1 MRGKGIGRLR
11 SETRAAAKRA
21 AGIGGVDAA
30 DLVLRTGRELRR
42 VVLVLAVVRWEL
54 LAAEGLSAD
63 ADCSA

>member
-1 MRGKGIGRLR
+1 MGRLR

-30 DLVLRTGRELRR
+30 DLVLRTGRVLRR

-54 LAAEGLSAD
+54 LAAGGLSAD
-63 ADCSA
+63 VDCSA